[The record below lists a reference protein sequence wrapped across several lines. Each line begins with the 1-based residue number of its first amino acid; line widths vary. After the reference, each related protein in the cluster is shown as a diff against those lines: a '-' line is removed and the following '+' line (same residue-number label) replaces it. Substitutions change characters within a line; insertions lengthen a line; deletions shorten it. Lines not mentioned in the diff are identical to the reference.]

1 VVKEFLHELKDAN
14 FRIEKA
20 FLFGSH
26 ARGNPGKWS
35 DIDVALVS
43 PDFSGMPFYDNKKLT
58 PFILK
63 VDTRIE
69 LHPFRPED
77 FTEDNDN
84 YLHQIEVIFQI
95 TYSNLNKAFCVT
107 IIDEINV

>member
-1 VVKEFLHELKDAN
+1 MAEITHSPIAVVKKLLDVLRAAN
-14 FRIEKA
+14 IRIEKA

-43 PDFSGMPFYDNKKLT
+43 PDFSGMSFYDSKKLN
-58 PFILK
+58 PFVLK

-77 FTEDNDN
+77 FTEENDFTR
-84 YLHQIEVIFQI
+84 E
-95 TYSNLNKAFCVT
+95 
-107 IIDEINV
+107 IIKSGVALQ

>member
-1 VVKEFLHELKDAN
+1 MAEISNNSMAVVKKLLDELKAAN
-14 FRIEKA
+14 FRIEEA

-26 ARGNPGKWS
+26 ARGNPGEWS

-43 PDFSGMPFYDNKKLT
+43 PDFSGMSFYDSKKLN

-69 LHPFRPED
+69 LHPFCPED
-77 FTEDNDN
+77 FTEDNDF
-84 YLHQIEVIFQI
+84 IRE
-95 TYSNLNKAFCVT
+95 
-107 IIDEINV
+107 IIKSGIPLQ

>member
-1 VVKEFLHELKDAN
+1 MVEISDNSIAVVKKLLDEIKAAN
-14 FRIEKA
+14 IRIEKA

-26 ARGNPGKWS
+26 ARGNPGEWS

-43 PDFSGMPFYDNKKLT
+43 SDFSGMPFYDSKKLN
-58 PFILK
+58 PFVLK

-77 FTEDNDN
+77 FTEANDFIREIIKSGIP
-84 YLHQIEVIFQI
+84 LQ
-95 TYSNLNKAFCVT
+95 NL
-107 IIDEINV
+107 

>member
-1 VVKEFLHELKDAN
+1 MAEIARSPIAVVKKLLDELKAAN
-14 FRIEKA
+14 IRIEKA

-43 PDFSGMPFYDNKKLT
+43 PDFSGMSFYDSKKLN
-58 PFILK
+58 PFVLK

-77 FTEDNDN
+77 FTEENDFTR
-84 YLHQIEVIFQI
+84 E
-95 TYSNLNKAFCVT
+95 
-107 IIDEINV
+107 IIKSGVALQ

>member
-1 VVKEFLHELKDAN
+1 MAEIVHSPIAVVQRLLDELRAAN
-14 FRIEKA
+14 IRIEKA

-43 PDFSGMPFYDNKKLT
+43 PDFSGMSFYDSKKLN
-58 PFILK
+58 PFVLK

-77 FTEDNDN
+77 FTEENDFTR
-84 YLHQIEVIFQI
+84 E
-95 TYSNLNKAFCVT
+95 
-107 IIDEINV
+107 IIKSGVALQ